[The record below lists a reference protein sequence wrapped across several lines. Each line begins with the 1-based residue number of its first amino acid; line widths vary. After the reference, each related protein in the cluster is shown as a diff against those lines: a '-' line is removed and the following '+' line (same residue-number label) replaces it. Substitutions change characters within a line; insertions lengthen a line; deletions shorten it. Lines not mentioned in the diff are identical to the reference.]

1 MTTTPNFNPN
11 PQSNAEESSPAF
23 TPKPP
28 QKFKPPRFEHP
39 SVLQQSNIWSRA
51 MLWTLL
57 GGSTLALIWACTA
70 QIEEAVPAIGKL
82 EPQGAVKDVQ
92 VPMNGVVKTIN
103 VKDGQRVKKGDLL
116 LTIDPTTA
124 KAQLDSLQKVR
135 TTLLQ
140 ENEFY
145 QSQLNGNGT
154 SVTSVSI
161 PPQFLNLTKSRTALA
176 AETNLLRAQL
186 DGSGQAALSAT
197 QQERLKSNQVELNTR
212 STVAQLASQ
221 QLERQLAQTQVKLE
235 SAKKNLALNQKILSN
250 VEPLAIAGAISKI
263 QYLKQQQEVSTNQS
277 EVDQL
282 EQELA
287 RLSLGI
293 QEAQTKVEN
302 TIAVDRKDLTKQLS
316 DNEQKL
322 AEIDS
327 QITKAIVE
335 NKKKLAEITSQ
346 IAQAT
351 QTLQYGELRAPADG
365 VIFELKA
372 NTPGYVANPTE
383 AIVKIVPEDAFIAK
397 VSITNQDIGFIR
409 EGMPVDVRIDSFPF
423 SEFGDIKGS
432 VSWIGSDA
440 LPPTQ
445 IQPLYTFPAK
455 IKLDRQALSTNGRQ
469 ISLQSGMSLN
479 ANIKIRKRTVIS
491 ILTDQFAKVSES
503 LNHVR

>member
-1 MTTTPNFNPN
+1 MTATPNFNAKD
-11 PQSNAEESSPAF
+11 QDNAQEATAAF

-28 QKFKPPRFEHP
+28 QKIKPPRFEHP
-39 SVLQQSNIWSRA
+39 SVLQQSNFWSRA

-57 GGSTLALIWACTA
+57 VGSSLAMVWACTA
-70 QIEEAVPAIGKL
+70 QIEEAIPATGKL

-92 VPMNGVVKTIN
+92 VPMNGVVKTVNI
-103 VKDGQRVKKGDLL
+103 KDGQRVKKGDLL

-145 QSQLNGNGT
+145 QSQLNGIST
-154 SVTSVSI
+154 TAIVSI
-161 PPQFLNLTKSRTALA
+161 PPQFLSLTKSRTALA

-186 DGSGQAALSAT
+186 DGNGQSNLSAT
-197 QQERLKSNQVELNTR
+197 QQERLKSNQAELNTR
-212 STVAQLASQ
+212 STAAQLAGEQ
-221 QLERQLAQTQVKLE
+221 IERQLAQTQVKLE
-235 SAKKNLALNQKILSN
+235 MARKNLALNQGILNN
-250 VEPLAIAGAISKI
+250 VEPLATTGAISKI
-263 QYLKQQQEVSTNQS
+263 QFLKQQQEVFTNQS
-277 EVDQL
+277 EVAQL
-282 EQELA
+282 EQEIA
-287 RLSLGI
+287 RLQLSI
-293 QEAQTKVEN
+293 QEAQIKVEN
-302 TIAVDRKDLTKQLS
+302 TVAVDRKDFTKQLS
-316 DNEQKL
+316 DNEQKI

-335 NKKKLAEITSQ
+335 NNKKLAEITSQ
-346 IAQAT
+346 IAQAA
-351 QTLQYGELRAPADG
+351 QTLNYGELRATADG

-383 AIVKIVPEDAFIAK
+383 AILKIVPEDALIAK

-409 EGMPVDVRIDSFPF
+409 EGMIVDVRIDSFPF
-423 SEFGDIKGS
+423 SEFGDIKGN
-432 VSWIGSDA
+432 VTWIGSDA

-455 IKLDRQALSTNGRQ
+455 IKLERQALSTNGRQ

-479 ANIKIRKRTVIS
+479 ANIKVRKRTVIS